1 MNRKQWT
8 WMFTILAV
16 ACIPLLKAVSAP
28 AHCEIPCGIYGDR
41 MRITMIS
48 EDIATVEKSM
58 KEIVALSGREEKNY
72 NQIVRWVQNK
82 EAHADKI
89 SHTVTQYFMTQ
100 RLEPATPDQKQEY
113 DLYLKKLTVLHR
125 MLVQALKAKQ
135 TTDLKHVEELKA
147 LLDAFDKAY
156 FGTHSH

>member
-1 MNRKQWT
+1 MTRHRLPRT
-8 WMFTILAV
+8 LATLCL
-16 ACIPLLKAVSAP
+16 ACVPLVIAGSAQ

-41 MRITMIS
+41 MRIDMIA
-48 EDIATVEKSM
+48 EDIATLEKSIQ
-58 KEIVALSGREEKNY
+58 EINALSAHETKND

-82 EAHADKI
+82 EVHADRI

-100 RLEPATPDQKQEY
+100 RLEPANPEHKKEQEP
-113 DLYLKKLTVLHR
+113 YLKKLTLLHK
-125 MLVQALKAKQ
+125 MLLHAMKAKQ
-135 TTDLKHVEELKA
+135 TTDLKHVEELRR